1 MKFLAPALVCAAFAT
16 TLSIHAQAQGVKTSE
31 ASYVSTIPGNNF
43 TFEPIVTVGDR
54 FPLTGGGAGE
64 EYAFAGIP
72 DAMGIYQDPVSLQNI
87 LFVSHEMPSGTLSQ
101 PIPGA
106 TKYKGAFVSRFVLSS
121 TGGVVSAGPAHKNLF
136 MENTQVANRPPQE
149 GDSTAFTRFCSGA
162 FVGVKQGMDRPMFFA
177 NEESTGSD
185 VYEGSKGPQ
194 AVVITDGAMHTLPA
208 LGRIARENTV
218 PQPRRDS
225 ITAIVMTEDGGNP
238 SYVYMYV
245 GTKKR
250 TGTSALD
257 KNGLTGG
264 KVYVLASAA
273 GQQDNEGTFTQ
284 GTLAVKWVEIPD
296 AASKNTS
303 QLMAAADLAG
313 GFGFVRVEDTEFD
326 PLQPTRSLFVAT
338 TGGSGPNRLGRL
350 YEITLT
356 PTNPVGTGTMTVI
369 YNADRMATPGGTWDG
384 KAGRLN
390 SANGVTGAL
399 GNYNNGVLSNGID
412 YPVSIDNIALSKDFI
427 VVCEDR
433 NSPADAVFS
442 KYGRFG
448 GVWTLDRNANYA
460 AKYQGDF
467 NFPYVEARDGHAA
480 SRLGAGLW
488 ETTGVVNSEEM
499 FGPGTFVI
507 GVQAHLQN
515 VTLYGGTNTNS
526 MRSNCPDGNGGVLSR
541 SEAVS
546 RFAEDG
552 QLLIMRPKP

>member
-1 MKFLAPALVCAAFAT
+1 MKFPATALVCAAFVT
-16 TLSIHAQAQGVKTSE
+16 TLHAQGVKTTE
-31 ASYVSTIPGNNF
+31 ASYVSPIPGNSF

-54 FPLTGGGAGE
+54 VPLTGGGAGDS
-64 EYAFAGIP
+64 YAFAGIP
-72 DAMGIYQDPVSLQNI
+72 DAMGIFKDPVSLQNI
-87 LFVSHEMPSGTLSQ
+87 LFVAHEMPSGTLSQ
-101 PIPGA
+101 PVPG
-106 TKYKGAFVSRFVLSS
+106 TPKYKGSYVSRFVLSDN
-121 TGGVVSAGPAHKNLF
+121 GGVITAGPAHKNLF
-136 MENTQVANRPPQE
+136 LENTQVASRPPQE
-149 GDSTAFTRFCSGA
+149 GDSAAFTRFCSGA
-162 FVGVKQGMDRPMFFA
+162 FVGVKQGMDRPLFFT
-177 NEESTGSD
+177 NEESGSGNYDGD
-185 VYEGSKGPQ
+185 VKGSQ
-194 AVVITDGAMHTLPA
+194 AVVVADGNMHTLPA

-245 GTKKR
+245 GAKKR
-250 TGTSALD
+250 TGASALD

-264 KVYVLASAA
+264 KIYVLAAA
-273 GQQDNEGTFTQ
+273 GVQDNEGSFTQ
-284 GTLAVKWVEIPD
+284 GTLPMKWAEVPD
-296 AASKNTS
+296 AANKSAS

-326 PLQPTRSLFVAT
+326 PVQPTRSLFIAT

-350 YEITLT
+350 YEVTMT
-356 PTNPVGTGTMTVI
+356 PTNPVGPATMTVI
-369 YNADRMATPGGTWDG
+369 YNADRVATPGGTFTG
-384 KAGRLN
+384 TPGRLN
-390 SANGVTGAL
+390 GANGVTGSL
-399 GNYNNGVLSNGID
+399 GNYNNGVLNNGID
-412 YPVSIDNIALSKDFI
+412 YPVSIDNIAISKDFI

-448 GVWTLDRNANYA
+448 GVWTLDRNAGYA

-467 NFPYVEARDGHAA
+467 NFPYVEARDGHTA
-480 SRLGAGLW
+480 SRIGAGLW
-488 ETTGVVNSEEM
+488 ETTGVVSSDEV

-515 VTLYGGTNTNS
+515 VTLYGGTNTTS

-541 SEAVS
+541 GEAVS

-552 QLLIMRPKP
+552 QLLIMRPKN